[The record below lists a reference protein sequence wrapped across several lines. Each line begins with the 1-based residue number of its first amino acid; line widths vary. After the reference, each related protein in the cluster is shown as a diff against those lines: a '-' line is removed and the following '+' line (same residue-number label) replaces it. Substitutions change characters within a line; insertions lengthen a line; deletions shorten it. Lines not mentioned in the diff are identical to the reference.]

1 MSKIELPK
9 PIEILIIIFILF
21 SSIFFLKKKE
31 IIYVSNLSVQPGHL
45 PILRLDEE
53 FNIKLELNAD
63 KTYEQFFL
71 KINENLFLDYD
82 TRISVLSN
90 ICENVIIKNWHYYSF
105 GPFWG
110 ANMFSNNKESL
121 IKCGEKLDKIFYIS
135 GKKFLENLNIN
146 INDFNDKIRSYEFSR
161 NWNSLP
167 IDSEALK
174 ECERFFLTEKF
185 IATNTV
191 EKKVLD
197 YCLLLKKN
205 SLGSYNFYNAPNFYL
220 DISNYYS
227 KLMNGYRDYVNYK
240 RYLILNEEFS
250 GKTNFLINSYE
261 SNPIKAQY
269 SIPVVF
275 SKNYSFDYLL
285 GLIFALSNIAFFL
298 IIKKIIFSY
307 YSKKNNYL

>member
-1 MSKIELPK
+1 MSKIKLPK

-31 IIYVSNLSVQPGHL
+31 TTYVSNLSVQPAFL
-45 PILRLDEE
+45 PILQLDQQL
-53 FNIKLELNAD
+53 NLKLELNID

-71 KINENLFLDYD
+71 KINENLFLDFD
-82 TRISVLSN
+82 SRISSLSN
-90 ICENVIIKNWHYYSF
+90 ICENVKIKNWHYYSF

-121 IKCGEKLDKIFYIS
+121 IKCGEKLEKIFYIS

-146 INDFNDKIRSYEFSR
+146 LNDFNDKVRSYEFLR

-167 IDSEALK
+167 VDSEALK
-174 ECERFFLTEKF
+174 ECERFFLSEKF

-191 EKKVLD
+191 EQKVLD

-205 SLGSYNFYNAPNFYL
+205 SLGSYNYSNDPNF
-220 DISNYYS
+220 YS

-240 RYLILNEEFS
+240 RYLILNKEFS

-261 SNPIKAQY
+261 TNPIKTQY
-269 SIPVVF
+269 SIPIVF
-275 SKNYSFDYLL
+275 SKNYSFDYFL
-285 GLIFALSNIAFFL
+285 GLIFALSNTAFFL